1 MFEPYGD
8 DEDNGE
14 VKPKENIAKC
24 FMYPKLFVCSSCTTE
39 MMMTK
44 IIYMTIMMIKMIK
57 STLMKIK
64 SFSCLFSCLL

>member
-14 VKPKENIAKC
+14 VKPQESIAKC
-24 FMYPKLFVCSSCTTE
+24 VLYPKLFVCSSCMTK

-44 IIYMTIMMIKMIK
+44 IIWMTIMMIKMIK
-57 STLMKIK
+57 SILMKI
-64 SFSCLFSCLL
+64 